1 MYGIDPQFIFDEM
14 WRSIIIAEP
23 FNCEDNI
30 CRRCPSTFTMY
41 GIDPQFIFD
50 EIWRSIIIAEPFN
63 CEDNISYTYDDDD
76 YFDGFV
82 LQEGGIWFAHK
93 FFFDKIFDETEPH
106 KKKAWRSA
114 REALLNITTP
124 ILSVEDVKNVKGIG
138 KASLAFVE
146 ELLEQRKKNY
156 FWKKMEE
163 ARMEYEK

>member
-1 MYGIDPQFIFDEM
+1 MELLSVCCTVYWDF
-14 WRSIIIAEP
+14 
-23 FNCEDNI
+23 
-30 CRRCPSTFTMY
+30 CPLVH
-41 GIDPQFIFD
+41 
-50 EIWRSIIIAEPFN
+50 
-63 CEDNISYTYDDDD
+63 

-138 KASLAFVE
+138 KESLAFVD

>member
-1 MYGIDPQFIFDEM
+1 MLLLFFACEEEEEEEEDET
-14 WRSIIIAEP
+14 AP
-23 FNCEDNI
+23 FFKTWKHLLLVLI
-30 CRRCPSTFTMY
+30 L
-41 GIDPQFIFD
+41 
-50 EIWRSIIIAEPFN
+50 
-63 CEDNISYTYDDDD
+63 IS
-76 YFDGFV
+76 
-82 LQEGGIWFAHK
+82 
-93 FFFDKIFDETEPH
+93 FDKIFDETEPH

>member
-1 MYGIDPQFIFDEM
+1 MVLFYKKVVYGLL
-14 WRSIIIAEP
+14 
-23 FNCEDNI
+23 
-30 CRRCPSTFTMY
+30 
-41 GIDPQFIFD
+41 
-50 EIWRSIIIAEPFN
+50 
-63 CEDNISYTYDDDD
+63 IS
-76 YFDGFV
+76 
-82 LQEGGIWFAHK
+82 

-138 KASLAFVE
+138 KESLAFVD

-163 ARMEYEK
+163 ARKEYQGWHQWLWSHRKIGVPRGCRKGRQSCCHQRPIHGCGIHGLS